1 MTLFFLSVL
10 IGEVTIQIDM
20 RKLLLITSVREVTV
34 INKDHHLTRSER
46 MTRLHFFIIIVSVS
60 CRRLWN
66 ATIKRV
72 VYKVEKE
79 SCRSIIGQT
88 LFSFFAVALTFTL
101 VAQTDSLNILGVL
114 EKKVN
119 RYT

>member
-1 MTLFFLSVL
+1 MMTLFFLSVL

-20 RKLLLITSVREVTV
+20 RKLLLITSVRKVTV

-72 VYKVEKE
+72 VCKVERE

-88 LFSFFAVALTFTL
+88 LFFFFCGSTHVHIGCPDRQFEHTRCT
-101 VAQTDSLNILGVL
+101 
-114 EKKVN
+114 
-119 RYT
+119 

>member
-10 IGEVTIQIDM
+10 IVEVTIQIDM
-20 RKLLLITSVREVTV
+20 RKLLLITSVRKVTV

-88 LFSFFAVALTFTL
+88 LFFFFAVALTFTL
-101 VAQTDSLNILGVL
+101 VAQTNSLNIPGVL
-114 EKKVN
+114 EKL
-119 RYT
+119 R